1 MTEYRSWTVFR
12 RSITRDGLSIE
23 REFIW
28 TTGAEKTLAVYRG
41 LVDAYTGEVLDE
53 VWLTRSGLVR
63 SYFGARPA
71 S

>member
-1 MTEYRSWTVFR
+1 
-12 RSITRDGLSIE
+12 
-23 REFIW
+23 
-28 TTGAEKTLAVYRG
+28 LAVYRG